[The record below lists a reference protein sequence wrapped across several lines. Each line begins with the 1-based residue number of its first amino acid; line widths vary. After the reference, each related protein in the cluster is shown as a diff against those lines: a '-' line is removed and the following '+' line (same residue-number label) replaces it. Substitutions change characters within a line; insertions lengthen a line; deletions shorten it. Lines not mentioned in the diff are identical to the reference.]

1 MKWCTSDIL
10 PEEYVT
16 VLVWD
21 GQEMTTAVYDDG
33 DWLPDAMIDPITHW
47 RNLPE
52 PPKGDT

>member
-1 MKWCTSDIL
+1 MKWHTCDIL

-47 RNLPE
+47 RHLPE
-52 PPKGDT
+52 PPKGD